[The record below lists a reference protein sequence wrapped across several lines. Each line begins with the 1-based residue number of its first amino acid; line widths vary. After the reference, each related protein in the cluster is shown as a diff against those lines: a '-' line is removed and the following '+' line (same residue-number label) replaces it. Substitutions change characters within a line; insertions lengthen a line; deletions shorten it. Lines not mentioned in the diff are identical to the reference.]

1 VLGGQSANDLIDL
14 TDSLID
20 ISEMP
25 LYDANPFLLLLSHIE
40 ALNGFNDLCGFLLK
54 APLEKRNADLRINS
68 IRIQQV
74 VFDSHGRLAKHIGDD
89 SIQREIAH
97 SESILVTILFT
108 GTHGNEFAPVS
119 GKFPKNPDI
128 LTRDVAAGYKA
139 HSEQVSDPFG
149 VLFIIFVALD
159 SRNPFGVCDDNID
172 NSFKDIPD
180 GNPILTG
187 TFHADILA
195 VVVKEPLLKGKQV
208 SEGSTKVFLLTLGN
222 QIIPCKDCGDEKLL
236 VHIDAAT
243 DWNSFSHDATLLP
256 DLEERQ

>member
-1 VLGGQSANDLIDL
+1 
-14 TDSLID
+14 
-20 ISEMP
+20 
-25 LYDANPFLLLLSHIE
+25 
-40 ALNGFNDLCGFLLK
+40 
-54 APLEKRNADLRINS
+54 
-68 IRIQQV
+68 
-74 VFDSHGRLAKHIGDD
+74 
-89 SIQREIAH
+89 
-97 SESILVTILFT
+97 LVTILFT

-128 LTRDVAAGYKA
+128 LTRDVAAGYKPHA
-139 HSEQVSDPFG
+139 EQIPDPFG
-149 VLFIIFVALD
+149 ILLIVFVAFD
-159 SRNPFGVCDDNID
+159 SRHPFRVCDDNVD
-172 NSFKDIPD
+172 NSFEDIPD
-180 GNPILTG
+180 GNPVFAG
-187 TFHADILA
+187 TFHTDILA